1 MPRIRKISKKLKAT
15 ESLVQKWRTFVNKI
29 DLFELIFAQN
39 VTFDENSTQNRPPI
53 RDPNRP

>member
-39 VTFDENSTQNRPPI
+39 VTFDENSTKNRPPI